1 AGPLTDPA
9 RIQERQ
15 AAVAFLAGNGDLRER
30 LRRILKRSTDLA
42 RALSR
47 LGLGRGGPRDLAC
60 VRDGLFAARELGLEL
75 AITPE
80 LPSELAAA
88 ARQLQSLQT
97 EVADRLAAA
106 LADELPLL
114 KRDGGFIRAGFDR
127 DLDELRELQQDSRRF
142 IAALQARYATE
153 TGCRT
158 LRVKHNHMI
167 GYFVEVPQNVGEDL
181 LKEPWK
187 DTFVHRQTMAGA
199 M

>member
-1 AGPLTDPA
+1 MPID
-9 RIQERQ
+9 
-15 AAVAFLAGNGDLRER
+15 
-30 LRRILKRSTDLA
+30 
-42 RALSR
+42 
-47 LGLGRGGPRDLAC
+47 
-60 VRDGLFAARELGLEL
+60 
-75 AITPE
+75 
-80 LPSELAAA
+80 
-88 ARQLQSLQT
+88 
-97 EVADRLAAA
+97 LAAA

-114 KRDGGFIRAGFDR
+114 KRDGGFIRAGFDP

-199 M
+199 MRFSTVELGELEVEDRLRGRPGAEDRARPVRRDGAGASSISPATSRLRPRPLPSST